1 MDALDSAGLYNIAG
15 GTHLPGGGTGK
26 RHPDPAYR
34 PVREG
39 GLHTRNPWN
48 VEYADYYRQFYHIPD
63 QVTLVILPAGSYE
76 CWPDVDPEQWE
87 RRLEFFPSKD
97 YTPSLP

>member
-1 MDALDSAGLYNIAG
+1 MKKTIVTMAALMLMG
-15 GTHLPGGGTGK
+15 
-26 RHPDPAYR
+26 
-34 PVREG
+34 
-39 GLHTRNPWN
+39 
-48 VEYADYYRQFYHIPD
+48 QFYHIPD

>member
-1 MDALDSAGLYNIAG
+1 M
-15 GTHLPGGGTGK
+15 
-26 RHPDPAYR
+26 
-34 PVREG
+34 VW
-39 GLHTRNPWN
+39 HTRNPWN

-97 YTPSLP
+97 YTTSLP